1 MMKFYLI
8 CVLLLVTISPVKVFL
23 FGSVLLNDDNL
34 AYKKLVE
41 VVGKPVRPNCNQ
53 NWERTDC
60 PKVAVITSAC
70 PDSAC
75 GEV

>member
-1 MMKFYLI
+1 
-8 CVLLLVTISPVKVFL
+8 
-23 FGSVLLNDDNL
+23 
-34 AYKKLVE
+34 

-53 NWERTDC
+53 NWDRTDC

-75 GEV
+75 GEEEYFIGDGDEEAATGPFF